1 MGVQNSFFLS
11 FMRTVSE
18 AFCLPPA
25 AFLLMCVL
33 NCTISFHDLH
43 LLYAFIFGYINVTL
57 FKLKKKIN

>member
-11 FMRTVSE
+11 FMRTVSK

-43 LLYAFIFGYINVTL
+43 LLYAFIFGLYKGNIVQA
-57 FKLKKKIN
+57 KKKD